1 MKSTENT
8 TKVSTHRVSRYSEGM
23 TTLIKPITPPT
34 RIKTTP
40 RLSRLS
46 YLMGLYSENF
56 VRFERLF
63 ALADA
68 AEGMYASDV
77 GDGLPLTITVDRQ
90 HKFTMELTLS
100 YTMLDPHSGVPD
112 PSAHLRLYRDSQ
124 QLEVTHCYVGKRWQ
138 DIIGLDA
145 PGDVIFDHRMQM
157 NVFLQKW
164 LVYLSEQGHGAALP
178 ACR

>member
-1 MKSTENT
+1 MSIQT
-8 TKVSTHRVSRYSEGM
+8 
-23 TTLIKPITPPT
+23 KPITPPK
-34 RIKTTP
+34 RIKTAP

-56 VRFERLF
+56 FRFERMF

-68 AEGMYASDV
+68 AEGSYVSNTE
-77 GDGLPLTITVDRQ
+77 DGLPLTIVVDIQ
-90 HKFTMELTLS
+90 HKFTTELTMS
-100 YTMLDPHSGVPD
+100 YQMLDPHSGVPD

-124 QLEVTHCYVGKRWQ
+124 QLEVTHCYVGQRWQ

-145 PGDVIFDHRMQM
+145 PGEVIFDHRMQM

-164 LVYLSEQGHGAALP
+164 LVYLADRGHGRFALDWS
-178 ACR
+178 